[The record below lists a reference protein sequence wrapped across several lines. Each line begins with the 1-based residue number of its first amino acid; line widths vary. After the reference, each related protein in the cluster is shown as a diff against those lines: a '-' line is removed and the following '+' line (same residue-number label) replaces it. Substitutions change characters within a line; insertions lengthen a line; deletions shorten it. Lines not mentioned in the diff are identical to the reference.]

1 MSNEFAR
8 SRRRVDVLGAFVA
21 RTECGLLALP
31 HGCERLLA
39 LLAVVGDLPRRDV
52 AGQLWPTRSQER
64 ALADLRTTLWHVR
77 RRAPGFVTPVG
88 DVLRLAVDEVDLRS
102 IRAWCWRALRGEEPW
117 LPTQHQ
123 CSTADLL
130 PGWEDEWLAAPR
142 SELRLMRLY
151 ALEAAGQRLFRD
163 GRLAEAATLVSTVLG
178 IDPLRESANRLMID
192 IHLRDGNRQDA
203 VRQFLRY
210 TRELSVNGGADAV
223 PGLPPLG
230 SEGYNVS
237 DLADWRPDRPS
248 G

>member
-1 MSNEFAR
+1 MSQEFAP
-8 SRRRVDVLGAFVA
+8 SGRRVDVLGAFVA
-21 RTECGLLALP
+21 RTDRGPLALP

-39 LLAVVGDLPRRDV
+39 LLAVTGDLPRRDA
-52 AGQLWPTRSQER
+52 AGHLWPTRTQQR

-77 RRAPGFVTPVG
+77 RRAPGFVAPVG

-123 CSTADLL
+123 CSTAELL
-130 PGWEDEWLAAPR
+130 VGWEDEWLAEPR
-142 SELRLMRLY
+142 SELRLLRLY
-151 ALEAAGQRLFRD
+151 ALEAAGLRLFRD

-210 TRELSVNGGADAV
+210 TRAVSVSTRDDAL
-223 PGLPPLG
+223 PGLLPLG
-230 SEGYNVS
+230 PEGCDVS
-237 DLADWRPDRPS
+237 TLADWWPDGPPC
-248 G
+248 

>member
-1 MSNEFAR
+1 MSDGFAH
-8 SRRRVDVLGAFVA
+8 SGRRVDVLGAFVV
-21 RTECGLLALP
+21 RTDQGSLALP

-39 LLAVVGDLPRRDV
+39 LLAVVGDLPRRDA
-52 AGQLWPTRSQER
+52 AGHLWPTRRQER

-77 RRAPGFVTPVG
+77 RRAPGFVAPVG
-88 DVLRLAVDEVDLRS
+88 DVLRLAVDDVDLRS

-130 PGWEDEWLAAPR
+130 AGWDDEWLAEPR
-142 SELRLMRLY
+142 SELRLLRLY
-151 ALEAAGQRLFRD
+151 ALEAAGRRLFHE

-203 VRQFLRY
+203 MRQYLRY
-210 TRELSVNGGADAV
+210 TRAVSVSMGGDAL
-223 PGLPPLG
+223 PGLPPDG
-230 SEGYNVS
+230 PDGCDVS
-237 DLADWRPDRPS
+237 DLADLWPDRPS